1 MGNHPN
7 SNIPQPRKAT
17 RGPVAT
23 ALGFLLVAVCLGFV
37 AYRVAAG
44 WPDLARREWAL
55 SPGLA
60 AVSLGLLLFHYLFG
74 AWAWQAVFRS
84 LGERTSFAN
93 TFAIL
98 YTAQIGKYIPGKIW
112 MILGQVYLAERL
124 GHRKASAL
132 TAGVL
137 QNLCGTSAALFIV
150 AGSLLIL
157 GKQPLVAGTCLVIA
171 HVLILLLLAAP
182 ARVENLVNRFRRRR
196 DLEPVR
202 IAVGRAAT
210 LKVFLFMAL
219 AWTFHCAAF
228 AFLVASV
235 TKVGP
240 GAFFELSFAYALS
253 YIVAFYTIIVPGGL
267 GVREGGI
274 TAILSPLLG
283 QAPAGLVALLQ
294 RVWSLV
300 GELLAFIPAFLIA
313 KKAINQRRETHGVPG
328 NDKSAK
334 GL

>member
-1 MGNHPN
+1 MGNQPEKD
-7 SNIPQPRKAT
+7 IPQPRRAT

-23 ALGFLLVAVCLGFV
+23 SLAFLLVAVCLGFV
-37 AYRVAAG
+37 AHRVAAG
-44 WPDLARREWAL
+44 WPDLAEREWSL

-60 AVSLGLLLFHYLFG
+60 GASLALLLFHYLFG

-112 MILGQVYLAERL
+112 MILGQVYLAEKL

-150 AGSLLIL
+150 GGSLIFLE
-157 GKQPLVAGTCLVIA
+157 KQPLVAATCLVIA
-171 HVLILLLLAAP
+171 HALILLLLIAP

-202 IAVGRAAT
+202 IAAGRAAT
-210 LKVFLFMAL
+210 QKVFLFMTL
-219 AWTFHCAAF
+219 AWMFHCAAF

-235 TKVGP
+235 TKVGAD
-240 GAFFELSFAYALS
+240 AFFELSFAYALS

-274 TAILSPLLG
+274 TALLSPLLG
-283 QAPAGLVALLQ
+283 QAPAGLIALLQ
-294 RVWSLV
+294 RAWSLL
-300 GELLAFIPAFLIA
+300 GELLVFVPALLIA
-313 KKAINQRRETHGVPG
+313 KKAVTRHQETHGRG
-328 NDKSAK
+328 NGESDKVA
-334 GL
+334 